1 MPRSVS
7 HLFSSFLPSFCRIR
21 SIRFALLNYLIRTH
35 PSRWASRSLINS
47 IPAFSHPG
55 AVRLC
60 RLRFSIFPSFCRS
73 LSASVLQG
81 CLLDFHLFFFFYY
94 SRRGRSWE
102 LRNLSSRF
110 LRFRFWK
117 VHGRAVP
124 YNFRISLRP
133 RPLKHTIPMEIS
145 RVHCRAVANFAR

>member
-7 HLFSSFLPSFCRIR
+7 LLFSPFLPSFCRIR

-60 RLRFSIFPSFCRS
+60 RLRLSIFPPSPSCRS
-73 LSASVLQG
+73 PSASVLQG
-81 CLLDFHLFFFFYY
+81 CLLDFLLSPFFYSFLSPA
-94 SRRGRSWE
+94 SRQIVGTPSC
-102 LRNLSSRF
+102 LRDSFDSDF
-110 LRFRFWK
+110 GK
-117 VHGRAVP
+117 CTVAQ
-124 YNFRISLRP
+124 S
-133 RPLKHTIPMEIS
+133 HTISGYHFVPDP
-145 RVHCRAVANFAR
+145 